1 MTAYQILNL
10 EYRHINIEYN
20 NVIDGPTFVDI
31 VEYKWGELQESL
43 RVITTRPSWKVGWY
57 YGRTYD
63 DLQRSIIYTY
73 NSTPLE
79 LGYKE

>member
-1 MTAYQILNL
+1 
-10 EYRHINIEYN
+10 YRQRCL
-20 NVIDGPTFVDI
+20 PPRLDI